1 MEKLK
6 RKYFFLTLFSVSVI
20 SIYMIFLQDTLE
32 QTDGYD
38 YILTPE
44 MDEVNKQ
51 TILDLSEKL
60 NLNLNEPINEE
71 VSKEHSKLTGI
82 LSAVSDK
89 KTPSREELA
98 LFYENNKHRYEGDII
113 FDFLYLIFP
122 SNSSKTDSYVQA
134 ERQLRIINSEEEFCA
149 HH

>member
-20 SIYMIFLQDTLE
+20 SISFIFLQDTRE
-32 QTDGYD
+32 QADEYD
-38 YILTPE
+38 YKLTPK

-71 VSKEHSKLTGI
+71 VSEEHSKLTGI
-82 LSAVSDK
+82 LSAVSNN
-89 KTPSREELA
+89 KTPSRKELA
-98 LFYENNKHRYEGDII
+98 LFYQNNKH
-113 FDFLYLIFP
+113 
-122 SNSSKTDSYVQA
+122 K
-134 ERQLRIINSEEEFCA
+134 
-149 HH
+149 

>member
-44 MDEVNKQ
+44 MADVNMQ
-51 TILDLSEKL
+51 TILDLSE
-60 NLNLNEPINEE
+60 
-71 VSKEHSKLTGI
+71 
-82 LSAVSDK
+82 
-89 KTPSREELA
+89 
-98 LFYENNKHRYEGDII
+98 
-113 FDFLYLIFP
+113 
-122 SNSSKTDSYVQA
+122 
-134 ERQLRIINSEEEFCA
+134 
-149 HH
+149 

>member
-71 VSKEHSKLTGI
+71 VSEEYSKLTGI

-98 LFYENNKHRYEGDII
+98 LS
-113 FDFLYLIFP
+113 LIH
-122 SNSSKTDSYVQA
+122 
-134 ERQLRIINSEEEFCA
+134 I
-149 HH
+149 

>member
-1 MEKLK
+1 
-6 RKYFFLTLFSVSVI
+6 
-20 SIYMIFLQDTLE
+20 MIFLQDTLE

-60 NLNLNEPINEE
+60 NLNLNELINEE

-98 LFYENNKHRYEGDII
+98 LFYENNKHR
-113 FDFLYLIFP
+113 
-122 SNSSKTDSYVQA
+122 
-134 ERQLRIINSEEEFCA
+134 
-149 HH
+149 